1 MLPRNQLS
9 NQLTFYYKD
18 LTYEACF
25 GFGRFSDVH
34 EFEKPNDEQAL
45 KLMNSCAVAVLEEFE
60 DIQFAYGVS
69 DEYRSLHLSASCISA
84 FTYLRY

>member
-1 MLPRNQLS
+1 MC
-9 NQLTFYYKD
+9 KVK
-18 LTYEACF
+18 
-25 GFGRFSDVH
+25 G
-34 EFEKPNDEQAL
+34 L

>member
-1 MLPRNQLS
+1 MEL
-9 NQLTFYYKD
+9 
-18 LTYEACF
+18 AW

-60 DIQFAYGVS
+60 DIHFAYGVS
-69 DEYRSLHLSASCISA
+69 DEYRSPSISQPLVYHLLHI
-84 FTYLRY
+84 